1 MERYL
6 PTRSIRNFGKYTVI
20 WFCPDPPRKRKNTIK
35 KITLDEI
42 PVLGQIDTFG
52 KESDLMQILIVNLR
66 AAEESVENQNLR
78 LMNVLL
84 STKTDVREKQRVM
97 LEEFH
102 IAMTTELEVEVEMLC
117 NLSQGI

>member
-1 MERYL
+1 
-6 PTRSIRNFGKYTVI
+6 
-20 WFCPDPPRKRKNTIK
+20 
-35 KITLDEI
+35 
-42 PVLGQIDTFG
+42 
-52 KESDLMQILIVNLR
+52 MQILIVNLR

-117 NLSQGI
+117 NLSQGIYNEGFEIGIEKGIQGAVEILREEGYKDWQIVERIQKRYGLTLEEAEKYVIVQV